1 MSFIKN
7 LEAECASLPDQLT
20 ATVIDSLT
28 KWDEQIKEL
37 KLNFTQTPEFNASIA
52 KVWCS
57 SLFVAESC
65 TRKPELLVD
74 LVNSGDLSAIY
85 GENSYVEKLAPSP
98 VESQAELS
106 PGMVCMPQACRE
118 QAWLMIKLR
127 HFRRREMVRIAWRD
141 LAGWAELSETLTDLS
156 HLADACI
163 QYALDFLYQEACE
176 LRGTPLLADGTPQQ
190 IVVLG
195 MGKLGAYELNYSSD
209 IDLIFAYAEDGV
221 LPDRKET
228 TYGEFFTKLCR
239 SLVKVLDESTVDG
252 FVFRTDIRLRPYGDS
267 GPIIM
272 TFDGMENYYQ
282 TQAREWERY
291 AMIKVRQVAGD
302 FTVGAQLMAMFRPFV
317 YRRYLD
323 YGAFEELRSLKAQ
336 ITQELRRKDRMENIK
351 LGPGGIREIEFIGQA
366 FQLIRGG
373 NEKTLQTRPILDVLQ
388 LLGELELLSQ
398 ADADQLKQSY
408 CFLRRVENHIQQY
421 QDLQTHDLPSDPS
434 VQRILAYSLD
444 YSDWTGFKQDLDK
457 VRAQVHEV
465 FDQVF
470 SLSKQDSANQHSQ
483 KIWACVADDSEL
495 ADYLTEYGIDDTGT
509 LLAAIKDFKHCA
521 AIRRMTT
528 KGAGVLDR
536 LMPQLIE
543 AVQQV
548 DNSDET
554 LLRILVL
561 FEAVAG
567 RNVYLSLLS
576 ENSNALSQLIK
587 LSSASPWICAYLA
600 QYPVLFD
607 ELLDTRSLYEPLKK
621 VDLDQ
626 QLDILLAQIEIQDLE
641 QLMVVLRQF
650 KQLNVLR
657 VAAADIM
664 GVIPL
669 MVVSDYLTYIAE
681 SIVDHVVERAWL
693 MLTDKHGLPPVP
705 GQFSTGLRHTHHPWR
720 SPHLLPAGLR
730 HTHHPWR
737 YTDNASLGFAVI
749 GFGKLGGI
757 ELGYG
762 SDLDLVFLYDCED
775 GNAMTDGG
783 KPISCAQF
791 YGRLGLRVRHILD
804 TKMLSGVL
812 YEVDMR
818 LRPNGDSG
826 LLVSHINGYE
836 DYLKNQAWTWE
847 LQALVRGR
855 FVAGDPQLKAHY
867 EAIRSRIL
875 SLPRDTESLKKE
887 VREMREKM
895 RETLAANKNQFDL
908 KQSKGG
914 IADIEFIVQFG
925 VLDQA
930 AKNSALTTYTDN
942 VRLLEGLQQQGFMS
956 QADEK
961 TLKNAY
967 CTYRDFGHKQVLQG
981 DKAVIAE
988 VEVAKI
994 SAQVE
999 QIWHKYME

>member
-7 LEAECASLPDQLT
+7 LEPEFAALPDELRAPVAASLK
-20 ATVIDSLT
+20 
-28 KWDEQIKEL
+28 KWDEQL
-37 KLNFTQTPEFNASIA
+37 TALNLSFDRTPEFMASIV

-65 TRKPELLVD
+65 TRQPELLVD
-74 LVNSGDLSAIY
+74 LVMSGDLSADY
-85 GENSYVEKLAPSP
+85 GENPYADKLAHMP
-98 VESQAELS
+98 VETEAD
-106 PGMVCMPQACRE
+106 
-118 QAWLMIKLR
+118 LMAKLR

-141 LAGWAELSETLTDLS
+141 LAGWAELSETLTNLS
-156 HLADACI
+156 WLADACI
-163 QYALDFLYQEACE
+163 QYALDFLYQQACE
-176 LRGTPLLADGTPQQ
+176 LRGTPLLSDGSPQQ

-228 TYGEFFTKLCR
+228 SYGEFFTKLCR
-239 SLVKVLDESTVDG
+239 NLVKVLDEITVDG

-291 AMIKVRQVAGD
+291 AMIKARQVAGD
-302 FTVGAQLMAMFRPFV
+302 FKTGAQLMAMFKPFV

-373 NEKTLQTRPILDVLQ
+373 NEKALQTRGILDVLQ
-388 LLGELELLSQ
+388 LLGEMELL
-398 ADADQLKQSY
+398 APKDADQLKQSY

-421 QDLQTHDLPSDPS
+421 QDRQTHDLPADPS
-434 VQRILAYSLD
+434 VQQILAYSMD
-444 YSDWTGFKQDLDK
+444 YADWISFKQDLDK
-457 VRAQVHEV
+457 VRTQVHEV

-483 KIWACVADDSEL
+483 NIWDCVADDAEL
-495 ADYLTEYGIDDTGT
+495 MDDLKEFGIQETDKI
-509 LLAAIKDFKHCA
+509 LAAIKAFKNSA
-521 AIRRMTT
+521 AVRRLTT

-543 AVQQV
+543 AMQQV
-548 DNSDET
+548 DNPDET
-554 LLRILVL
+554 LTRILGL

-576 ENSNALSQLIK
+576 ENPDALSQLIK
-587 LSSASPWICAYLA
+587 LSSASPWICDYLSL
-600 QYPVLFD
+600 YPVLFD
-607 ELLDTRSLYEPLKK
+607 ELLDIRSLYEPLKK
-621 VDLDQ
+621 ADLDE
-626 QLDILLAQIEIQDLE
+626 QLKVLLAQIEVQDLE

-664 GVIPL
+664 GVIPV

-681 SIVDHVVERAWL
+681 SIVSHVVERAWQ
-693 MLTDKHGLPPVP
+693 MLTDKHGFPPD
-705 GQFSTGLRHTHHPWR
+705 
-720 SPHLLPAGLR
+720 
-730 HTHHPWR
+730 
-737 YTDNASLGFAVI
+737 TDNVATGFAVI

-762 SDLDLVFLYDCED
+762 SDLDLVFLYDCRD
-775 GNAMTDGG
+775 NNAMTNGD

-791 YGRLGLRVRHILD
+791 YGRLGQRVRHILD

-847 LQALVRGR
+847 HQALVRGR
-855 FVAGDPQLKAHY
+855 FIAGDPQLKAQY

-875 SLPRDTESLKKE
+875 SLPRDTATLKKE

-895 RETLAANKNQFDL
+895 RGALAAKDKNKFDL

-930 AKNSALTTYTDN
+930 AKNAALTTYTDN
-942 VRLLEGLQQQGFMS
+942 VRLLDGLQEQGFIS
-956 QADEK
+956 KADAE
-961 TLKNAY
+961 TLKTAY
-967 CTYRDFGHKQVLQG
+967 CAYRDYGHKLVLQG
-981 DKAVIAE
+981 DRAVIDEAE
-988 VEVAKI
+988 VAGM
-994 SAQVE
+994 SAQVG
-999 QIWHKYME
+999 QIWHDYME

>member
-1 MSFIKN
+1 MSFINN
-7 LEAECASLPDQLT
+7 LKSQLATLPDQLAAPVT
-20 ATVIDSLT
+20 TSLT
-28 KWDEQIKEL
+28 RWNERVMEL
-37 KLNFTQTPEFNASIA
+37 KDTIATSPEFNAAIV

-74 LVNSGDLSAIY
+74 LVNSGDLSVIY
-85 GENSYVEKLAPSP
+85 SKNNYVEKLAHLSIDT
-98 VESQAELS
+98 QAELS

-118 QAWLMIKLR
+118 QARLMTQLR
-127 HFRRREMVRIAWRD
+127 DFRRREMVRIAWRD
-141 LAGWAELSETLTDLS
+141 VAGWADLSETLCDLS

-163 QYALDFLYQEACE
+163 QYALDFLYKEACE
-176 LRGTPLLADGTPQQ
+176 QRGTPLLSDGSAQQ

-228 TYGEFFTKLCR
+228 SYGEFFTKLCR
-239 SLVKVLDESTVDG
+239 SLIKVLDEITVDG

-272 TFDGMENYYQ
+272 SFEGMENYYQ

-302 FTVGAQLMAMFRPFV
+302 FKTGAQLMAMFRPFV

-373 NEKTLQTRPILDVLQ
+373 NDKALQIRGILDVLQ
-388 LLGELELLSQ
+388 LLGERGLLTQ
-398 ADADQLKQSY
+398 KDAEQLKQSY
-408 CFLRRVENHIQQY
+408 RFLRRVENHIQQY
-421 QDLQTHDLPSDPS
+421 QDLQCHDLPTDLLAQQS
-434 VQRILAYSLD
+434 LAYSLD
-444 YSDWTGFKQDLDK
+444 YRDWLSFKQDLDQ
-457 VRAQVHEV
+457 VRAQVQEV

-470 SLSKQDSANQHSQ
+470 SLSKQEVSTDSPRAE
-483 KIWACVADDSEL
+483 KMWACVADDAEL
-495 ADYLTEYGIDDTGT
+495 MAGLTECGIQDASA
-509 LLAAIKDFKHCA
+509 LLAALKAFKHFA
-521 AIRRMTT
+521 AVRRLTA
-528 KGAGVLDR
+528 KGVGVLNR
-536 LMPQLIE
+536 LMPQLI
-543 AVQQV
+543 ATVQHV
-548 DNSDET
+548 HNPDAT
-554 LLRILVL
+554 LLRILDL

-576 ENSNALSQLIK
+576 ENPDALSQLIK
-587 LSSASPWICAYLA
+587 LSSASPWICDYLS

-607 ELLDTRSLYEPLKK
+607 ELLDTRSLYEPLNKA
-621 VDLDQ
+621 DLDR
-626 QLDILLAQIEIQDLE
+626 QLEALLAQIDAQDLE

-650 KQLNVLR
+650 KHTNVLR

-664 GVIPL
+664 GVIPV
-669 MVVSDYLTYIAE
+669 MVVSDYLTLIAE
-681 SIVDHVVERAWL
+681 SIVSHVVDRAWR
-693 MLTDKHGLPPVP
+693 MLVEKHGYPPGCKMEVK
-705 GQFSTGLRHTHHPWR
+705 
-720 SPHLLPAGLR
+720 
-730 HTHHPWR
+730 
-737 YTDNASLGFAVI
+737 GFAVI
-749 GFGKLGGI
+749 AFGKLGGI

-762 SDLDLVFLYDCED
+762 SDLDLVFLYDCRD
-775 GNAMTDGG
+775 NNALTEGDSSDLGI
-783 KPISCAQF
+783 KPTSCAQF
-791 YGRLGLRVRHILD
+791 YGRLGQKVRHILD
-804 TKMLSGVL
+804 TKMLSGVV

-826 LLVSHINGYE
+826 LLVSHINAYE

-855 FVAGDPQLKAHY
+855 FIAGDPELKLRFS
-867 EAIRSRIL
+867 AIRNRIL
-875 SLPRDTESLKKE
+875 SLPRESESLKTA
-887 VREMREKM
+887 VRDMREKM
-895 RETLAANKNQFDL
+895 REAQVIKDKDRFDL

-930 AKNSALTTYTDN
+930 SFNPSLTTYTDN
-942 VRLLEGLQQQGFMS
+942 VRLLEGLQQQGFIS
-956 QADEK
+956 KANADILK
-961 TLKNAY
+961 TAY
-967 CTYRDFGHKQVLQG
+967 CVYRDAGHKLVLQG
-981 DKAVIAE
+981 DSVVIEEA
-988 VEVAKI
+988 EVAKI

-999 QIWHKYME
+999 QIWHEYMD

>member
-1 MSFIKN
+1 MQNFD
-7 LEAECASLPDQLT
+7 AELAALPDELKPTVTAALAKWQDRLT
-20 ATVIDSLT
+20 
-28 KWDEQIKEL
+28 EL
-37 KLNFTQTPEFNASIA
+37 KLDIPLSPAFNAA
-52 KVWCS
+52 LVRVWCS
-57 SLFVAESC
+57 SQFVVESC
-65 TRKPELLVD
+65 IRKPQFLAD
-74 LVNSGDLSAIY
+74 LIESGDLSAIY
-85 GENSYVEKLAPSP
+85 QPHSYAEKLAR
-98 VESQAELS
+98 VQAESQAEL
-106 PGMVCMPQACRE
+106 ME
-118 QAWLMIKLR
+118 QLR

-141 LAGWAELSETLTDLS
+141 LAGWAELPETLADLS
-156 HLADACI
+156 HLADVCI
-163 QYALDFLYQEACE
+163 QFALDFLYREACE
-176 LRGTPLLADGTPQQ
+176 LRGTPLLSDGSPQQ
-190 IVVLG
+190 IIVLG

-239 SLVKVLDESTVDG
+239 NLIKVLDEITVDG

-272 TFDGMENYYQ
+272 NFDGMENYYQ

-291 AMIKVRQVAGD
+291 AMIKARQVAGD
-302 FTVGAQLMAMFRPFV
+302 FKIGAQLMAMFRPFV

-336 ITQELRRKDRMENIK
+336 ITQELRRKDRMENVK
-351 LGPGGIREIEFIGQA
+351 LGPGGIREVEFIGQA

-373 NEKTLQTRPILDVLQ
+373 HDKALQQRGILDILQ
-388 LLGELELLSQ
+388 VLGERGLLVRE
-398 ADADQLKQSY
+398 DAEQLTASY

-421 QDLQTHDLPSDPS
+421 QDKQTHDLPNDPLAR
-434 VQRILAYSLD
+434 QILAYSLD
-444 YSDWTGFKQDLDK
+444 YPDWASFKQELDK
-457 VRAQVHEV
+457 VRDQVHGI

-470 SLSKQDSANQHSQ
+470 SLSKQDSVNQRSQ
-483 KIWACVADDSEL
+483 EIWTCVADDAEL
-495 ADYLTEYGIDDTGT
+495 HGYLREFGIQNPDAM
-509 LLAAIKDFKHCA
+509 LAAIKNLKISSA
-521 AIRRMTT
+521 VRRLTA

-543 AVQQV
+543 AMPQV
-548 DNSDET
+548 DNADET
-554 LLRILVL
+554 LLRILAL

-567 RNVYLSLLS
+567 RNVYLSLLA
-576 ENSNALSQLIK
+576 ENPGALLQLIK
-587 LSSASPWICAYLA
+587 LSSASSWISEYLS

-607 ELLDTRSLYEPLKK
+607 ELLDTRSLYEPLKRA
-621 VDLDQ
+621 DLEQ
-626 QLDILLAQIEIQDLE
+626 RLDLLLANIDAQDIE

-664 GVIPL
+664 GAIPL

-681 SIVDHVVERAWL
+681 AIVSHVVRRAWL
-693 MLTDKHGLPPVP
+693 MLADKHGYPP
-705 GQFSTGLRHTHHPWR
+705 G
-720 SPHLLPAGLR
+720 
-730 HTHHPWR
+730 
-737 YTDNASLGFAVI
+737 TDNNSIKFAVI

-762 SDLDLVFLYDCED
+762 SDLDLVFLFDCDD
-775 GNAMTDGG
+775 GNAMTDGD
-783 KPISCAQF
+783 KPISASQF
-791 YGRLGLRVRHILD
+791 YGRLGLKVRHILD

-826 LLVSHINGYE
+826 LLVSHINAYE

-855 FVAGDPQLKAHY
+855 FIAGDPQLKAQY
-867 EAIRSRIL
+867 EAIRRRVL
-875 SLPRDTESLKKE
+875 SLPRDTNNLKTE

-895 RETLAANKNQFDL
+895 RDALAAKDKDKFDL
-908 KQSKGG
+908 KQGKGG

-930 AKNSALTTYTDN
+930 AKNAELTTYTDN
-942 VRLLEGLQQQGFMS
+942 VRLLEGLRQHGFMS
-956 QADEK
+956 KTDEQI
-961 TLKNAY
+961 LKNAY

-981 DKAVIAE
+981 DKAIIAE
-988 VEVAKI
+988 AEVAKI
-994 SAQVE
+994 SAEVE
-999 QIWHKYME
+999 RIWHQYME

>member
-7 LEAECASLPDQLT
+7 IESEFAALPDQLR

-28 KWDEQIKEL
+28 KWDERVMEL
-37 KLNFTQTPEFNASIA
+37 KLNITQTPEFSAAIV

-65 TRKPELLVD
+65 TRKPGLLVD

-85 GENSYVEKLAPSP
+85 SENSYVEKLAHTPI
-98 VESQAELS
+98 ETQAELS
-106 PGMVCMPQACRE
+106 PGMVCVPQACRE
-118 QAWLMIKLR
+118 QARLMSKLR

-141 LAGWAELSETLTDLS
+141 LAGWAELSETLTNLS
-156 HLADACI
+156 WLADACI

-176 LRGTPLLADGTPQQ
+176 LRGTPLLSDGSPQQ

-228 TYGEFFTKLCR
+228 TYGEFFTRLCR
-239 SLVKVLDESTVDG
+239 SLVKVLDEITADG

-302 FTVGAQLMAMFRPFV
+302 FKTGAQLMAMFRPFV

-373 NEKTLQTRPILDVLQ
+373 NDKALQTRPILDVLQ
-388 LLGELELLSQ
+388 LLGERELLTQ
-398 ADADQLKQSY
+398 KDADQLKQSY
-408 CFLRRVENHIQQY
+408 RFLRRVENHIQQY
-421 QDLQTHDLPSDPS
+421 QDQQTHDLPTAPA

-444 YSDWTGFKQDLDK
+444 YADWTSFKQDLDK
-457 VRAQVHEV
+457 IRAQVHEV

-470 SLSKQDSANQHSQ
+470 SLSKQDGSTGSPRTG

-495 ADYLTEYGIDDTGT
+495 MGYLKECGIQDTAAM
-509 LLAAIKDFKHCA
+509 LAAIKDFKNSIA
-521 AIRRMTT
+521 VKRLTA

-543 AVQQV
+543 AMQQV
-548 DNSDET
+548 DNPDET
-554 LLRILVL
+554 LTRILGL
-561 FEAVAG
+561 FEAVVG

-576 ENSNALSQLIK
+576 ENPGALLQLIR
-587 LSSASPWICAYLA
+587 LSSASPWICDYLSL
-600 QYPVLFD
+600 YPVLFD

-621 VDLDQ
+621 ADLDE
-626 QLDILLAQIEIQDLE
+626 QLKVLLAQVEVQDLE

-681 SIVDHVVERAWL
+681 SIVGHVVERAWL
-693 MLTDKHGLPPVP
+693 MLTDKHGFPPD
-705 GQFSTGLRHTHHPWR
+705 
-720 SPHLLPAGLR
+720 
-730 HTHHPWR
+730 
-737 YTDNASLGFAVI
+737 TDNATIGFAVI

-762 SDLDLVFLYDCED
+762 SDLDLVFLYDCQD
-775 GNAMTDGG
+775 GNVLTNGE
-783 KPISCAQF
+783 KPISCSQF
-791 YGRLGLRVRHILD
+791 YGRLGLKVRHILD
-804 TKMLSGVL
+804 TKMLSGIL

-826 LLVSHINGYE
+826 LLVSHINAYE

-855 FVAGDPQLKAHY
+855 FIAGDPKLKVQY

-895 RETLAANKNQFDL
+895 REALATKDKDKFDL

-930 AKNSALTTYTDN
+930 AFNVALTTYTDN

-956 QADEK
+956 KADAE

-988 VEVAKI
+988 TEVAKM

-999 QIWHKYME
+999 QIWHDYME

>member
-7 LEAECASLPDQLT
+7 LEPEFAALPDQLRS
-20 ATVIDSLT
+20 TVTDSLA
-28 KWDEQIKEL
+28 KWGERLTEL
-37 KLNFTQTPEFNASIA
+37 NLNISQTPEFTASIA

-74 LVNSGDLSAIY
+74 LVNSGDLSAAY
-85 GENSYVEKLAPSP
+85 HQNSYVEKLAHAP
-98 VESQAELS
+98 VETQAEL
-106 PGMVCMPQACRE
+106 MT
-118 QAWLMIKLR
+118 KLR
-127 HFRRREMVRIAWRD
+127 DFRRREMVRIAWRD
-141 LAGWAELSETLTDLS
+141 LAGWAELSETLSELS

-163 QYALDFLYQEACE
+163 QYALHFLYQEACE
-176 LRGTPLLADGTPQQ
+176 LRGTPLLSDGSPQQ

-228 TYGEFFTKLCR
+228 SYGEFFTRLCR
-239 SLVKVLDESTVDG
+239 NLVKVLDEITVDG

-302 FTVGAQLMAMFRPFV
+302 FKVGAELMAMFRPFV

-373 NEKTLQTRPILDVLQ
+373 NDKALQTRPILDVLQ
-388 LLGELELLSQ
+388 LLGERELLSQ
-398 ADADQLKQSY
+398 NDADQLKQSY

-421 QDLQTHDLPSDPS
+421 QDRQTHDLPADPAA
-434 VQRILAYSLD
+434 QQALAYSLD
-444 YSDWTGFKQDLDK
+444 YPDWDSFKQHLDE
-457 VRAQVHEV
+457 VRKQVHGI

-470 SLSKQDSANQHSQ
+470 SLSKQDSENQDSH
-483 KIWACVADDSEL
+483 KIWACVADETE
-495 ADYLTEYGIDDTGT
+495 LTEYLKEYGIQDAAAM
-509 LLAAIKDFKHCA
+509 LAAIRDFKHSLA
-521 AIRRMTT
+521 VKRLTA

-543 AVQQV
+543 AMRQV
-548 DNSDET
+548 NNPDET
-554 LLRILVL
+554 LARILGL
-561 FEAVAG
+561 FEAVVG
-567 RNVYLSLLS
+567 RNVYLSLLA
-576 ENSNALSQLIK
+576 ENPGALAQLIR
-587 LSSASPWICAYLA
+587 LSSASPWICDYLA

-621 VDLDQ
+621 ADLDE
-626 QLDILLAQIEIQDLE
+626 QLKVLLAQIEVQDLE

-664 GVIPL
+664 DVIPL

-681 SIVDHVVERAWL
+681 AIVSHVVERAWL
-693 MLTDKHGLPPVP
+693 MLIDKHGLPPD
-705 GQFSTGLRHTHHPWR
+705 
-720 SPHLLPAGLR
+720 
-730 HTHHPWR
+730 
-737 YTDNASLGFAVI
+737 TDNTAINFAVI

-762 SDLDLVFLYDCED
+762 SDLDLVFLYDCKD
-775 GNAMTDGG
+775 GNALTDGD
-783 KPISCAQF
+783 KPISCSQF
-791 YGRLGLRVRHILD
+791 YGRLGLKIRHILD
-804 TKMLSGVL
+804 TKLLSGVL

-826 LLVSHINGYE
+826 LLVTHINAYE

-855 FVAGDPQLKAHY
+855 FIAGDPQLKVQY
-867 EAIRSRIL
+867 EAIRRRIL
-875 SLPRDTESLKKE
+875 SLPRDTENLKKE

-895 RETLAANKNQFDL
+895 REALAAKDKDKFDL

-930 AKNSALTTYTDN
+930 AKNVALTTYTDN
-942 VRLLEGLQQQGFMS
+942 VRLLEGLQQQGFIS
-956 QADEK
+956 KADEQI
-961 TLKNAY
+961 LKNAY
-967 CTYRDFGHKQVLQG
+967 CAYRDFGHKLVLQG

-988 VEVAKI
+988 ADVAKM
-994 SAQVE
+994 STQVE
-999 QIWHKYME
+999 RIWHEYIE

>member
-7 LEAECASLPDQLT
+7 LEPEFTALPDQLT
-20 ATVIDSLT
+20 ATVIASLT
-28 KWDEQIKEL
+28 KWDERLAEL
-37 KLNFTQTPEFNASIA
+37 KLSISQSSEFNAAIV

-57 SLFVAESC
+57 SLFIADSC

-85 GENSYVEKLAPSP
+85 DKNSYVEKLAHRP
-98 VESQAELS
+98 VESQAEL
-106 PGMVCMPQACRE
+106 MT
-118 QAWLMIKLR
+118 KLR
-127 HFRRREMVRIAWRD
+127 NFRRREMVRIAWRD

-163 QYALDFLYQEACE
+163 QHALDFLYQEACD
-176 LRGTPLLADGTPQQ
+176 LRGTPLLSDGSTQQ

-228 TYGEFFTKLCR
+228 TYGEFFTKMCR
-239 SLVKVLDESTVDG
+239 NLIKVLDEITVDG

-302 FTVGAQLMAMFRPFV
+302 FKVGAQLMAMFRPFV

-323 YGAFEELRSLKAQ
+323 YGAFEELRSLKTQ

-373 NEKTLQTRPILDVLQ
+373 NDKALQIRPILDVLQ
-388 LLGELELLSQ
+388 LLSERELL
-398 ADADQLKQSY
+398 APKDAEQLKQSY
-408 CFLRRVENHIQQY
+408 RFLRRAENHIQQY
-421 QDLQTHDLPSDPS
+421 QDQQTHDLPKDPL

-444 YSDWTGFKQDLDK
+444 YPDWISFKQDLDR
-457 VRAQVHEV
+457 VRGQVHEV

-470 SLSKQDSANQHSQ
+470 SLSKQDSAHQNSQ
-483 KIWACVADDSEL
+483 KIWACVADESEL
-495 ADYLTEYGIDDTGT
+495 MEHLKEWGIQDACSI
-509 LLAAIKDFKHCA
+509 LAAIKDFKISA
-521 AIRRMTT
+521 AIRRLTA

-543 AVQQV
+543 AMQQV
-548 DNSDET
+548 ANPDET
-554 LLRILVL
+554 LLRILGL

-567 RNVYLSLLS
+567 RNVYLALLA
-576 ENSNALSQLIK
+576 ENPGALLQLIR
-587 LSSASPWICAYLA
+587 LSSASPWICGYLS

-621 VDLDQ
+621 ADLDR
-626 QLDILLAQIEIQDLE
+626 QLKVLLAQIEVQDLE

-664 GVIPL
+664 GAIPL

-681 SIVDHVVERAWL
+681 SIVSHVVERAWL
-693 MLTDKHGLPPVP
+693 MLTDKHGLPP
-705 GQFSTGLRHTHHPWR
+705 
-720 SPHLLPAGLR
+720 A
-730 HTHHPWR
+730 
-737 YTDNASLGFAVI
+737 TDNAAIGFAVI

-762 SDLDLVFLYDCED
+762 SDLDLVFLYDCKD
-775 GNAMTDGG
+775 GNAMTDGEASAPAHAPHLRPVG
-783 KPISCAQF
+783 AKPISCAQF
-791 YGRLGLRVRHILD
+791 YGRLGLKVRHILD

-826 LLVSHINGYE
+826 LLVTHINAYE
-836 DYLKNQAWTWE
+836 DYLKNEAWTWE

-855 FVAGDPQLKAHY
+855 FIAGDPQLEAQYK
-867 EAIRSRIL
+867 AIRSRIL

-895 RETLAANKNQFDL
+895 REALATKEKDKFDL

-930 AKNSALTTYTDN
+930 ALNAALTTYTDN

-956 QADEK
+956 KADAE

-988 VEVAKI
+988 AEVAKM

-999 QIWHKYME
+999 QIWHEYME

>member
-7 LEAECASLPDQLT
+7 LEPEFAALPDGLRAAVTASLTTWHGQVADLI
-20 ATVIDSLT
+20 V
-28 KWDEQIKEL
+28 
-37 KLNFTQTPEFNASIA
+37 TPTPAFNAA
-52 KVWCS
+52 LVKVWCCS
-57 SLFVAESC
+57 QFVAESC
-65 TRKPELLVD
+65 GRKPELLAD
-74 LVNSGDLSAIY
+74 LFNSGDLSACY
-85 GENSYVEKLAPSP
+85 DDGAYAEKLAQTP
-98 VESQAELS
+98 VASQAEL
-106 PGMVCMPQACRE
+106 MT
-118 QAWLMIKLR
+118 KLR

-141 LAGWAELSETLTDLS
+141 LAGWAELVETLGDLS

-163 QYALDFLYQEACE
+163 QYALDFLYQEATE
-176 LRGTPLLADGTPQQ
+176 LRGTPLLADGSPQQ

-228 TYGEFFTKLCR
+228 SYGEFFTKLCR
-239 SLVKVLDESTVDG
+239 NLVRVLDEITVDG

-302 FTVGAQLMAMFRPFV
+302 FKSGAQLMAMFRPFV

-373 NEKTLQTRPILDVLQ
+373 NDKALQIRPILEVLH
-388 LLGELELLSQ
+388 LLGEMELLSQ
-398 ADADQLKQSY
+398 QDAGQLQQSY
-408 CFLRRVENHIQQY
+408 RFLRRVENHIQQY
-421 QDLQTHDLPSDPS
+421 QDRQTHDLPTDALA
-434 VQRILAYSLD
+434 QEILPYSLD
-444 YSDWTGFKQDLDK
+444 YADWAGFKQALDQ
-457 VRAQVHEV
+457 VRKQVHAV
-465 FDQVF
+465 FEQVF
-470 SLSKQDSANQHSQ
+470 SLSKPEDADGSAQTE
-483 KIWACVADDSEL
+483 KIWMGVADDAEL
-495 ADYLTEYGIDDTGT
+495 IGCLKNVGVQDADAI
-509 LLAAIKDFKHCA
+509 LAAIKAFKHSA
-521 AIRRMTT
+521 AIRRLTS

-536 LMPQLIE
+536 LMPQLI
-543 AVQQV
+543 AAMQSV
-548 DNSDET
+548 DNADET
-554 LLRILVL
+554 LLRMLGL

-567 RNVYLSLLS
+567 RNVYLSLLA
-576 ENSNALSQLIK
+576 ENPGALAQLIK
-587 LSSASPWICAYLA
+587 LSSASPWICTYLS

-621 VDLDQ
+621 ADLDA
-626 QLDILLAQIEIQDLE
+626 QLKALLASIEIQDLE

-664 GVIPL
+664 GAIPL

-681 SIVDHVVERAWL
+681 SIVGHVVERAWL
-693 MLTDKHGLPPVP
+693 MLVEKHGLPP
-705 GQFSTGLRHTHHPWR
+705 
-720 SPHLLPAGLR
+720 A
-730 HTHHPWR
+730 
-737 YTDNASLGFAVI
+737 TDNASINFAVI

-762 SDLDLVFLYDCED
+762 SDLDLVFLYDCPD
-775 GNAMTDGG
+775 GHAMTDGI
-783 KPISCAQF
+783 KPIACAQF
-791 YGRLGLRVRHILD
+791 YGRLGLKVRHILD

-826 LLVSHINGYE
+826 LLVCHINAYE
-836 DYLKNQAWTWE
+836 EYLKNQAWTWE

-855 FVAGDPQLKAHY
+855 FIAGDAQLKAQY

-875 SLPRDTESLKKE
+875 SLPRETEALKTE

-895 RETLAANKNQFDL
+895 RDALATTAKDTFDL

-930 AKNSALTTYTDN
+930 SLNPALTTYTDN
-942 VRLLEGLQQQGFMS
+942 VRLLEGLQAQGFIS
-956 QADEK
+956 EADAL
-961 TLKNAY
+961 TLKTAY
-967 CTYRDFGHKQVLQG
+967 CSYRDFGHKQVLQG

-988 VEVAKI
+988 SEVAKI
-994 SAQVE
+994 SAEVE
-999 QIWHKYME
+999 RIWREYME